1 MAEYDNAPSLG
12 VAMQAEREMAAFV
25 KAMTD
30 VVGQSGLWRAAEV
43 WLHAL
48 ETLDWPDENHEW
60 FFRQV
65 SILPISQ
72 LVTNSE
78 AKTTGEMSETAR
90 RLSWLPVLQHAL

>member
-43 WLHAL
+43 WMHAL
-48 ETLDWPDENHEW
+48 
-60 FFRQV
+60 
-65 SILPISQ
+65 
-72 LVTNSE
+72 
-78 AKTTGEMSETAR
+78 
-90 RLSWLPVLQHAL
+90 